1 MMGENN
7 SVFNRQI
14 EGNLVKYLR
23 NFNQFQISFK

>member
-1 MMGENN
+1 MMGENS